1 MNLETYQPYWDA
13 VQPLMSNKMDL
24 LTTDLR
30 ACLPAGLK
38 VTDPVIQTDTD
49 EFKVS
54 ADIVADNGTVVIAMD
69 FTLLDGD
76 EQGGYG
82 LGIALSLTGHNALL
96 AGGYYPYVYTPE
108 AFTLATDELLYRV
121 QALSLHGMV
130 RHIIDVCLT
139 DEVLLRELAECGV
152 TI

>member
-1 MNLETYQPYWDA
+1 MNLTTYQPYWDA
-13 VQPLMSNKMDL
+13 VQPVMHSKMNL
-24 LTTDLR
+24 LATELR
-30 ACLPAGLK
+30 AYLPTCLK

-54 ADIVADNGTVVIAMD
+54 ADIVADNGTVVIGMD

-76 EQGGYG
+76 EQGCQG
-82 LGIALSLTGHNALL
+82 LGIALSLTGHNALV
-96 AGGYYPYVYTPE
+96 AGGYFPYAYTPE
-108 AFTLATDELLYRV
+108 AYSFDTDELLNRV
-121 QALSLHGMV
+121 QELSLHSMV

-139 DEVLLRELAECGV
+139 DEVLLRELAESGV